1 MNLIGI
7 LDLFTLLFTIFVFS
21 IILIRWKHQF
31 SLHSRVFLI
40 FSLSAIFFYYLS
52 NFLEWTG
59 ISDILVDIED
69 YIAILVPLLWFF
81 FLYSFFQMLS
91 RQDLKESEKK
101 FRVIAE
107 NSSMGII
114 IIQNGK
120 FKYLNPAISKIIG
133 YSREEMLKW
142 TEIEIAKVIPKED
155 LIFVMDLFKKG
166 KEGELDF
173 TPNSSFRTINKK
185 GEVKWLENL
194 VSIISYENKP
204 ANLVCVVDFTDKK
217 KAEEL
222 IIEENKRLLELS
234 KMRKDIIT
242 RVSHELK
249 TPITAMYGA
258 TQLLLNQFREEMNI
272 EILKYT
278 EISHRGALRLK
289 KLVDNLVDVTKLEA
303 RKLELNVENEN
314 IIVLIKECVEEMN
327 YLVTYRNLTLTF
339 ELSNS
344 IFLFVDKYRIQ
355 QVITNIL
362 SNAIKNTPEGGKID
376 ITVYEKEMDI
386 NIQIKDTGV
395 GITNKEKELLFEKF
409 GKIERYGMDLGV
421 DIEGSGLGLYISQ
434 EIVDLHGGE
443 ILVESEGRHKG
454 TTFTIR
460 LKKNINKLK

>member
-7 LDLFTLLFTIFVFS
+7 LDLFPLLFTMVVFS

-31 SLHSRVFLI
+31 SLHSKIFLI
-40 FSLSAIFFYYLS
+40 FTLSAIIFYYLS
-52 NFLEWTG
+52 NFLEWSG

-91 RQDLKESEKK
+91 SKDLKASETK
-101 FRVIAE
+101 FKVIAE
-107 NSSMGII
+107 QSSMGII
-114 IIQNGK
+114 IIQKGK
-120 FKYLNPAISKIIG
+120 FKYLNPAISEIIG
-133 YSREEMLKW
+133 YSREEMVKW
-142 TEIEIAKVIPKED
+142 TEKEIAEVIPKED
-155 LIFVMDLFKKG
+155 LMIVMDLFNKG
-166 KEGELDF
+166 KEGELNF
-173 TPNSSFRTINKK
+173 TPNSSFRTINKN
-185 GEVKWLENL
+185 GQVKWLENL

-204 ANLVCVVDFTDKK
+204 ANLVCVIDITDKK
-217 KAEEL
+217 KIEEL
-222 IIEENKRLLELS
+222 IIEENRKLLELN

-258 TQLLLNQFREEMNI
+258 TQLLLNQFREDMDL
-272 EILKYT
+272 EILKFT

-289 KLVDNLVDVTKLEA
+289 KLVDNLVDVTKLETG
-303 RKLELNVENEN
+303 KIELIVKNEN
-314 IIVLIKECVEEMN
+314 LSNLIKECIEEMN
-327 YLVTYRNLTLTF
+327 FLAANRNLKITF
-339 ELSNS
+339 KLSNNIS
-344 IFLFVDKYRIQ
+344 ISVDKYRIQ

-362 SNAIKNTPEGGKID
+362 SNAIKNTPKGGNID
-376 ITVYEKEMDI
+376 ITVFEKEEHIDI
-386 NIQIKDTGV
+386 KIKDSGI

-421 DIEGSGLGLYISQ
+421 NIEGSGLGLYISK

-454 TTFTIR
+454 STFTIR
-460 LKKNINKLK
+460 LKKYE